1 MRVWPQI
8 HEAGKALFACDARI
22 RTGLVDDIE
31 KVSCVRRGLSL
42 SRTVFARRT
51 DEDYIFV
58 TRKEMLMSL
67 RCVLAGAASAEVLE
81 ADASDYAADDI
92 KDARVRFRGLLRRDL
107 SCRFVPTLG
116 LMCRLLRHAQHACTV
131 SKLLL
136 LCIDVCMRICL
147 RHEGMMIC
155 TGL

>member
-1 MRVWPQI
+1 MRACPQI

-58 TRKEMLMSL
+58 TKQEVLMSL
-67 RCVLAGAASAEVLE
+67 RCVLAGAASEEVLE
-81 ADASDYAADDI
+81 ADASDYAVDDI
-92 KDARVRFRGLLRRDL
+92 KDARVRPPR
-107 SCRFVPTLG
+107 SVAPFV
-116 LMCRLLRHAQHACTV
+116 
-131 SKLLL
+131 
-136 LCIDVCMRICL
+136 
-147 RHEGMMIC
+147 
-155 TGL
+155 